1 MTNSTEIDRVRA
13 AISAF
18 VAGRTSLT
26 DLETLIGSGLSA
38 GSFTRADAKIALRA
52 AVEAGAV
59 SSDTIAR
66 LLGQDAFA
74 GSGEAST
81 HADSVPVAGQ
91 TTGGVASPAEQ
102 NRYVYDGETRHRPLL
117 AESAASRAAE
127 SCGGSMD
134 GQVGGRPVQDD
145 ADVGRILN
153 FKYRLERL
161 LGHGGMGIVYLAQD
175 LMGTERLAVKLIRPE
190 FGGIP
195 EVLRALR
202 DEVVQT
208 RKLRHENIVG
218 VYGLEQDGTDPY
230 IVMEYLEGKT
240 LRGLLD
246 EDYVRGFPFSSAWPI
261 IRGVGAAL
269 AFAHDRGIVHSD
281 LKPSNIFVT
290 TAGQTK
296 VIDFGIARAI
306 RGPRAPQ
313 DEETP
318 PLTPAYASCEM
329 LAGEPPDFSDDVFG
343 FACVV
348 YEILSGK
355 HPFAHMQ
362 TVEAREKHLVP
373 HPIPGLSSA
382 KNAALR
388 RGLAFRK
395 ADRCESVEEFLRLI
409 GPAEASPKWKVALA
423 AGAGLTIAAFALWWT
438 SRPPARI
445 ESSTVVLPATPVS
458 PAPAPTTDSARP
470 KLQPFSTFRDC
481 DKYCPLMVVI
491 PAGQY
496 VMGSPTDEAGRRSDE
511 TARPV
516 TFDKPVALGAY
527 PVTRKEFDMFISDS
541 GYKPS
546 DACTNVTNRPKI
558 RSPNF
563 AAPGFKQTD
572 DDPAVC
578 VSADDARAYAAWINH
593 KIDATVYRLPSEAEW
608 EYAARAGEQV
618 TQPWPQTTSSPCL
631 YGNFGDAS
639 YLRGIHGSVAT
650 GEGCDDRYA
659 FTSPV
664 GSFPK
669 SRWGLY
675 DMVGNVMEW
684 TETCVQSQ
692 PATPQGG
699 SEMPTDCKKYRVI
712 RGAGFATPLN
722 PQNLRLARR
731 TIPPPNMS
739 ATNEWGFRLA
749 RSL

>member
-1 MTNSTEIDRVRA
+1 MTNSTELDRVRA
-13 AISAF
+13 AIAAF
-18 VAGRTSLT
+18 VTGRTGFA
-26 DLETLIGSGLSA
+26 DLETLIGKGLAA
-38 GSFTRADAKIALRA
+38 GSFTRTDAKVALRA

-66 LLGQDAFA
+66 LLGQDVLAAAA
-74 GSGEAST
+74 GAAT
-81 HADSVPVAGQ
+81 QADSVPVIGQ
-91 TTGGVASPAEQ
+91 TAGGVASLAGES
-102 NRYVYDGETRHRPLL
+102 RYVYDGETKRRRSL
-117 AESAASRAAE
+117 AEIEASHAAE
-127 SCGGSMD
+127 FSGVSMD
-134 GQVGGRPVQDD
+134 TLAGSQSVQDND
-145 ADVGRILN
+145 AVGRILN

-161 LGHGGMGIVYLAQD
+161 LGRGGMGIVYLAQD
-175 LMGTERLAVKLIRPE
+175 LMGTERLAVKLIRSE
-190 FGGIP
+190 FGSIP

-240 LRGLLD
+240 LRDLLD
-246 EDYVRGFPFSSAWPI
+246 EDHVRGYPFSSAWPI
-261 IRGVGAAL
+261 IRCVGAAL

-306 RGPRAPQ
+306 HGPRPLPGG
-313 DEETP
+313 ETP

-329 LAGEPPDFSDDVFG
+329 LAGEPPDYSDDVFG

-355 HPFAHMQ
+355 HPFAHMR
-362 TVEAREKHLVP
+362 TIEAQEKHLVP

-409 GPAEASPKWKVALA
+409 GPVEARPKWKVATAAA
-423 AGAGLTIAAFALWWT
+423 AGLVIAAFALWWALR
-438 SRPPARI
+438 SLPLR
-445 ESSTVVLPATPVS
+445 ESSTALPPTPVS
-458 PAPAPTTDSARP
+458 PAPASPTDSARP

-481 DKYCPLMVVI
+481 DRYCPLMVVI

-511 TARPV
+511 TPRPI

-527 PVTRKEFDMFISDS
+527 PVTRKEFDLFVSDS
-541 GYKPS
+541 GYQPS
-546 DACTNVTNRPKI
+546 DACTNLTNRPKI
-558 RSPNF
+558 RSRNF
-563 AAPGFKQTD
+563 AAPGFKQSD

-578 VSADDARAYAAWINH
+578 VSADDARAFAAWINH

-618 TQPWPQTTSSPCL
+618 TYPWPHTTSSPCL

-639 YLRGIHGSVAT
+639 YFRGVPGSVAA
-650 GEGCDDRYA
+650 GEACDDRYA

-664 GSFPK
+664 GRFPK

-692 PATPQGG
+692 PATVQGG
-699 SEMPTDCKKYRVI
+699 SAIPADCRKYRVI
-712 RGAGFATPLN
+712 RGAGFATPLD
-722 PQNLRLARR
+722 PQNLRFARR